1 MVVGHFG
8 VGYKAVQDLS
18 IGVSVGLQLRPLKF
32 KCSLLQKRPWICK
45 IRGWWEGVKGFRCVC
60 GGGVEIP
67 SPHLKEHTALEVPLS
82 RFQGSPG
89 HSVSSPGPACGSQ
102 RVQPLA
108 VIRSSPGSR
117 ARDAARRAG
126 GAFGGRGRLKV
137 LLAHLAQLGAL
148 AFLPPRFCSHSCV
161 HSARDPPS
169 DP

>member
-1 MVVGHFG
+1 MGGLQGSERPVNWCLCGFAIEASKVQMLPAAERALDLQDPWVVGRCEG
-8 VGYKAVQDLS
+8 LPVCVG
-18 IGVSVGLQLRPLKF
+18 
-32 KCSLLQKRPWICK
+32 
-45 IRGWWEGVKGFRCVC
+45 

-89 HSVSSPGPACGSQ
+89 HSVSSPGPAGGSQ